1 MGVGMGEKGSPWI
14 LKIST
19 KKGCFLK
26 FRVRKNKCHHFWP
39 LLEKSPSGP
48 PGKNPSDVHVS
59 TYSQIMSTLYVA
71 AAVACEV

>member
-26 FRVRKNKCHHFWP
+26 FRVGKTNFP
-39 LLEKSPSGP
+39 TFGPS
-48 PGKNPSDVHVS
+48 
-59 TYSQIMSTLYVA
+59 
-71 AAVACEV
+71 